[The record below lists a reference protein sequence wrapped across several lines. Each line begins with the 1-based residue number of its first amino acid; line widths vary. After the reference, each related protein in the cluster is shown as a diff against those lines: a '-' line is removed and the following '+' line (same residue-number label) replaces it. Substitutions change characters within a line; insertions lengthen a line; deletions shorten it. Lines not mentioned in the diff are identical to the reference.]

1 MNTFFVDFFNLVN
14 RTIFSYVILVDM
26 FYITLLVLSLVEIR
40 YHMRKSVYKTY
51 KEINTSQLTVPI
63 SIIVPSYN
71 EEVTIQ
77 NSLLSFLLLEYPEYE
92 VIVIN
97 DGSTDGTLE
106 TLIDQFSLHELNFP
120 IRNQIK
126 TEKVKKVYRSV
137 LYPHLIVID
146 KDNGGKAD
154 ALNAGINASTYPYIC
169 SVDADSV
176 LERDALLKTVQ
187 PFIEEEEDIV
197 ACGGIVRIGNGC
209 TIENGRILNVGMPK
223 NPIVIHQIIEYLR
236 SFLMGR
242 LGFSGINSLLIIS
255 GAFGIFRKREI
266 IDIGGYDTATVGE
279 DMEIVIRL
287 QKHLYDIKSKAK
299 VVFLP
304 NPICWTEAPSSLKV
318 LYNQRVRW
326 HLGLLQSLI
335 KHRGLFLNPKY
346 KVMGLIAIPYFF
358 IVELLGP
365 TIELIGF
372 VFMLVGLYLDIVN
385 ISFAILFIFAT
396 FVLGVFLSM
405 SAVLLEEL
413 SFRKYTSIKEF
424 LLLLFYSVVE
434 NFWYRQVNAL
444 WRTIAFLKYPLKQQ
458 RWGNMERKGFSI
470 EKAEDRHG

>member
-1 MNTFFVDFFNLVN
+1 
-14 RTIFSYVILVDM
+14 
-26 FYITLLVLSLVEIR
+26 
-40 YHMRKSVYKTY
+40 MRKNVSKTY
-51 KEINTSQLTVPI
+51 KEMNTSQLTVPI

-146 KDNGGKAD
+146 KENGGKAD

-209 TIENGRILNVGMPK
+209 TIENGRILNVGMPN

-266 IDIGGYDTATVGE
+266 IEIGGYDTSTVGE

-287 QKHLYDIKSKAK
+287 QKYLYDMKSKAK

-318 LYNQRVRW
+318 LYTQRVRW

-335 KHRGLFLNPKY
+335 KHRGLLFNPKY

-372 VFMLVGLYLDIVN
+372 ILILAGLYFDLVN
-385 ISFAILFIFAT
+385 LAFAALFIFAT
-396 FVLGVFLSM
+396 LVLGIFLSM

-424 LLLLFYSVVE
+424 LLLLFYSVLE
-434 NFWYRQVNAL
+434 NFWYRQMNAL
-444 WRTIAFLKYPLKQQ
+444 WRTIAFLKYPLKQK
-458 RWGNMERKGFSI
+458 RWGNMERKGFSV
-470 EKAEDRHG
+470 EKEEREHG